1 MTELLEQALSKL
13 RERPESDQDEAAL
26 MLFALLSKA
35 DGPVQLDEETRSAVR
50 EGLAEARRGEFVSDS
65 EMAEFFKRGG

>member
-35 DGPVQLDEETRSAVR
+35 DAPVQLDEETRSAVR